1 MKIRAFLFFF
11 NHRQLLFLTLRLKQ
25 QKGNMNEKFD
35 REEKK
40 LIKNC
45 LAGNAA
51 AQEKLFKKYYALMLG
66 ICLRYAKDRDGA
78 LEILQEGFIKIF
90 GNLDKFKFEGS
101 FQGWMKRIMVN
112 SAIDKYRKISAEP
125 VSYDI
130 EDHQNLGVK
139 DDVFSNFEKEDLLS
153 CIQELPEGYR
163 TIFNMYVIE
172 GYSHKEI
179 AKELNISEGTS
190 KSQLFKAKQLLKK
203 IVVERFNLK

>member
-1 MKIRAFLFFF
+1 
-11 NHRQLLFLTLRLKQ
+11 
-25 QKGNMNEKFD
+25 MNEKFY

-112 SAIDKYRKISAEP
+112 SAIDKYRKNSAEP

-139 DDVFSNFEKEDLLS
+139 DDVFSNFEKEDLLN

-172 GYSHKEI
+172 GFSHKEI